1 MLARFVLPEFQAKGY
16 GSRLMDL
23 LEDRVF
29 QKNQEVQID
38 ASFPA
43 ESMYIKRG
51 YRITSYE
58 KIRTENGDFL
68 CYHIMKKRADEK
80 KKMNKKGQF

>member
-1 MLARFVLPEFQAKGY
+1 M
-16 GSRLMDL
+16 
-23 LEDRVF
+23 EDRVF

-80 KKMNKKGQF
+80 KKMNKKGQFWLRHVDVRML